1 MNSPFVN
8 HPARV
13 PGVPDVRSLER
24 DIEVTRDELD
34 RTLDELQAK
43 LSPRRQLRDALR
55 GARQNGAELARI
67 AADYSRRHR
76 LPMVIAGALL
86 LTLAGRRIIGRRSP

>member
-1 MNSPFVN
+1 MNKSVQNHSARLAMSP
-8 HPARV
+8 R
-13 PGVPDVRSLER
+13 VRSLER

-55 GARQNGAELARI
+55 VTRQNGAELAHI
-67 AADYSRRHR
+67 AADYSRRHP
-76 LPMVIAGALL
+76 LPLVIAGALL
-86 LTLAGRRIIGRRSP
+86 LTLAGRRIMGRRSS